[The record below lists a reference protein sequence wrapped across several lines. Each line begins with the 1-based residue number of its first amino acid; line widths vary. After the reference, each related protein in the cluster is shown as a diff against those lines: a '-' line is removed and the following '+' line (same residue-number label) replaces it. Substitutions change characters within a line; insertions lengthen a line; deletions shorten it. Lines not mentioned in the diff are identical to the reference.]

1 MFNVV
6 LGIIAQLCL
15 TALPMYFVLG
25 MNKPLLLD
33 IAILVVIIFILKR
46 TWWNKLED

>member
-6 LGIIAQLCL
+6 LGIIGQCCL
-15 TALPMYFVLG
+15 TLLPMYIVLW
-25 MNKPLLLD
+25 MKLPLFGDNTCLT
-33 IAILVVIIFILKR
+33 IIVFILKR